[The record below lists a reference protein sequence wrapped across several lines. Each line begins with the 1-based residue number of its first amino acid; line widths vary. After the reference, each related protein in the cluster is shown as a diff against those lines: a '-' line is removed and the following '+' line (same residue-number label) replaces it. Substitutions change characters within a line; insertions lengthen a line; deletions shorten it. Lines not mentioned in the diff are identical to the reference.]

1 MERIKE
7 LSILVSLATLRAC
20 YRVSRGG
27 CIDRRW
33 IVSPLCVCTLN
44 AIPSFIPTADR
55 TEGGDGKDIFSQSV
69 SWSGMMEFFSF
80 FPLKRTMIFVL
91 FRVENSSSPRD
102 RSTKFIRRSS
112 DVGSLSFGLKIAMR
126 TRGGSSLGT
135 IDGKAKLPIY
145 RRWCVLPSLLSPHFT
160 FRIFYPSRGKV
171 FFLDPTWEHVAEPQ
185 NFRAREPRRYR

>member
-91 FRVENSSSPRD
+91 FRVENSKAPCPRLPAID
-102 RSTKFIRRSS
+102 QQNLSDDHPTLEVCRSVWKSRWEHAVDLRSERLMEKRNCRFIEDGVFYLLYFRHISLFESFIPLFLRF
-112 DVGSLSFGLKIAMR
+112 DVR
-126 TRGGSSLGT
+126 TR
-135 IDGKAKLPIY
+135 
-145 RRWCVLPSLLSPHFT
+145 
-160 FRIFYPSRGKV
+160 RGATE
-171 FFLDPTWEHVAEPQ
+171 F
-185 NFRAREPRRYR
+185 